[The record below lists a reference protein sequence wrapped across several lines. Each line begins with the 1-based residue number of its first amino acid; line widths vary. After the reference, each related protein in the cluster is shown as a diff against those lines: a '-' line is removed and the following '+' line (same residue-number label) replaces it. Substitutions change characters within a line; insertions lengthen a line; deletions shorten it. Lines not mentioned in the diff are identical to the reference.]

1 MAKKVKNDTEEKS
14 SGKGKK
20 IILVVLVLLAI
31 GAATFGGVYFYLQ
44 SKTTTEKVIVQTTYV
59 VTQETSINL
68 SKKGSIFKG
77 GVSVSYDVSNK
88 KLTTEIEEKKIQLQD
103 KLIWF
108 LKTKD
113 VSDFDASKELELKNG
128 IVEALNM
135 ELEQGKIIN
144 AYISTGAK
152 SANFLVQ

>member
-1 MAKKVKNDTEEKS
+1 MAKQVKDDTEKKA

-20 IILVVLVLLAI
+20 IILVILVLLVM
-31 GAATFGGVYFYLQ
+31 GAGTFGGVYFYLQ
-44 SKTTTEKVIVQTTYV
+44 SKTTTEKVIVQTTFV
-59 VTQETSINL
+59 LTDETSINL
-68 SKKGSIFKG
+68 SKKGCIFKG

-108 LKTKD
+108 LKTKEAG
-113 VSDFDASKELELKNG
+113 DFDASKELELKKG
-128 IVEALNM
+128 IVDVLNT